1 MAQTNIRPGDTP
13 QKPTDPKT
21 KPTDKANHLPA
32 TVAKNAVKYGYN
44 VVQRPDGSFVM
55 KDPRVGYHK
64 MTPDEIK
71 FLQHAANK
79 YDIATPGIA
88 DFNNAAYIN
97 GQFYHLATGQGESN
111 GTGVLSDEQLAAAR
125 ARAGWTPETGLAKAT
140 ADYQQMQKELGNP
153 GSGELPAY
161 LATPEG
167 YQAQL
172 DYQRAN
178 VTGQATAAA
187 TGTGEGT
194 FQPFTDISGTQQGV
208 PGYPITMHPDAATAM
223 TAAHTALASHYASAA
238 TAGDFQTATALQTT
252 LAQHQALMPQNTSA
266 AYTPPD
272 TFSEQDLYLAQS
284 Q

>member
-21 KPTDKANHLPA
+21 KPSDTNHLPA
-32 TVAKNAVKYGYN
+32 AVAKNAAKYGYN
-44 VVQRPDGSFVM
+44 VVQRPDGSFVI

-88 DFNNAAYIN
+88 DFNNAAYVN
-97 GQFYHLATGQGESN
+97 GQFYHLSTGQGESN
-111 GTGVLSDEQLAAAR
+111 GTGVLTDEQLAAAR
-125 ARAGWTPETGLAKAT
+125 ARAGWTPETGQAKAL

-153 GSGELPAY
+153 GSGELPAW

-172 DYQRAN
+172 DSQRQSLTN
-178 VTGQATAAA
+178 PQTTD

-223 TAAHTALASHYASAA
+223 TAAHTALASQYASAA
-238 TAGDFQTATALQTT
+238 EAGDFGAVNTAANAL
-252 LAQHQALMPQNTSA
+252 AAHQALLPQGTS
-266 AYTPPD
+266 YTAPD
-272 TFSEQDLYLAQS
+272 TFSEQDLYLAQN

>member
-21 KPTDKANHLPA
+21 KPTDKATNHLPA
-32 TVAKNAVKYGYN
+32 AVATNAAKYGYN
-44 VVQRPDGSFVM
+44 VVQRPDGSFVI

-97 GQFYHLATGQGESN
+97 GNFYHLSTGQGEYN
-111 GTGVLSDEQLAAAR
+111 GNQALTDEQLAAAR

-140 ADYQQMQKELGNP
+140 ADWQQMQKELGNP

-161 LATPEG
+161 LASPEG
-167 YQAQL
+167 YQSLL
-172 DYQRAN
+172 DQQRAN
-178 VTGQATAAA
+178 VVGQANPTTTDTTGGTA
-187 TGTGEGT
+187 
-194 FQPFTDISGTQQGV
+194 FQPFTDISGTQEGV
-208 PGYPITMHPDAATAM
+208 PGYPVTQYQ
-223 TAAHTALASHYASAA
+223 TAAEGLQAAHAALASHYASAA
-238 TAGDFQTATALQTT
+238 TAGDFATATALQST
-252 LAQHQALMPQNTSA
+252 LAQHQALMPQGQ

-272 TFSEQDLYLAQS
+272 TFSEHDLYLAQN